1 MKKLLMLILLLVIAM
16 SVKSENPR
24 VIKSDFKKLEIS
36 VSSRVCIYLGDEISV
51 RLSTDS
57 ITKKYINYI
66 VSNGKLIIKP
76 IPGYEDYL
84 RGRRVNIYIVS
95 PKDSISINAGR
106 YYSIQKNKNGNHVKK

>member
-1 MKKLLMLILLLVIAM
+1 MRKLLMLILLLIIAV

-24 VIKSDFKKLEIS
+24 VIKSEFKKLEIS
-36 VSSRVCIYLGDEISV
+36 VSSRVCIYSGNETGV
-51 RLSTDS
+51 RLSMDS
-57 ITKKYINYI
+57 ITEKYINYT
-66 VSNGKLIIKP
+66 VSNGKLVIKP

-84 RGRRVNIYIVS
+84 KGRRVNIYIVS